1 MLPAKP
7 RYINLSLT
15 YLCNGRCQMCDNW
28 KRYRSQPQK
37 LAEELSLR
45 DYKNFFENNKDWL
58 SDLKHL
64 GIAGG
69 EPFLRKDLVNL
80 VKIVRQQL
88 PKVSIG
94 LQSNGLNPKE
104 ISRSLGE
111 IIKFYPQITLAVSLD
126 GISETHDKIRGVKGA
141 YKKVLETISLAKKAG
156 VKEISCGMTIQEENY
171 DEILEVREV
180 VEGLGAEF
188 SCFLADQGE
197 YYNTKSKNSLSKR
210 AKNSIIRSLE
220 VFPGDY
226 YLDNLRLQLLGKR
239 KRQLPCYSGWTS
251 LVIDPYG
258 EVRPCVLR
266 SDSFGNI
273 KKQALKKILSG
284 QRAKEIRKKI
294 KKCTCWS
301 ICEIST
307 SAVVD
312 PWDVGKWFLFYAK
325 KREFLKNIW
334 PKKNRLS

>member
-1 MLPAKP
+1 MPAKP

-15 YLCNGRCQMCDNW
+15 YLCDSRCQMCDNW
-28 KRYRSQPQK
+28 KRYQNQPQK
-37 LAEELSLR
+37 LAEELSLQ
-45 DYKNFFENNKDWL
+45 DYKNFFGDNKGFL

-80 VKIVRQQL
+80 VKTVRRQL

-104 ISRSLGE
+104 ISQSLRE

-171 DEILEVREV
+171 DEILEVKGV

-197 YYNTKSKNSLSKR
+197 YYNTKSKSGLSKKAR
-210 AKNSIIRSLE
+210 SSIIRSLE
-220 VFPGDY
+220 SFRGDY

-273 KKQALKKILSG
+273 KKRALKEILTG
-284 QRAKEIRKKI
+284 EEAREIRKKI
-294 KKCTCWS
+294 KKCSCWS

-312 PWDVGKWFLFYAK
+312 PWDVGKWFLFYANK
-325 KREFLKNIW
+325 KEFLSNIRS
-334 PKKNRLS
+334 KENRLF